1 MFFFSEERAEILL
14 FYINSPKLQ
23 VQKQLELIR
32 SVCDSMLDQQQTLAQ
47 QQHQQQPQLH
57 NNLSPSPLYTEPRQ
71 FNSPMNTLNTVN
83 TDPVVWFNGGCNQQH
98 SPAAPAADVSNY
110 QSVLATNTLQTQ
122 AFMLNTL
129 NQCCQML
136 WLQQRELAALRSTVS
151 MVSVWSKILGKYFI
165 ELHRFSKDNTCFSV
179 LFCTIFRN
187 SL

>member
-1 MFFFSEERAEILL
+1 MLINFEVLLVKIYQTLL
-14 FYINSPKLQ
+14 FYINSSTLQ

-32 SVCDSMLDQQQTLAQ
+32 SVCDSMLEQQQTLAQ
-47 QQHQQQPQLH
+47 QQQQQPQLH

-71 FNSPMNTLNTVN
+71 FNSPMNSLNTIN

-151 MVSVWSKILGKYFI
+151 MVSVRSKIYFVT
-165 ELHRFSKDNTCFSV
+165 LHSFSNDNTCFFV
-179 LFCTIFRN
+179 YYFV
-187 SL
+187 